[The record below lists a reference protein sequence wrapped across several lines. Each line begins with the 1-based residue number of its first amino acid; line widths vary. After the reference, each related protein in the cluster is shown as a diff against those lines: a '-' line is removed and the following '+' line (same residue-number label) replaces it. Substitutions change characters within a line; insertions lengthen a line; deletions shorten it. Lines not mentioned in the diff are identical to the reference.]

1 MIPLL
6 KPYISKSLPD
16 LLNLINS
23 GNLMSKEL
31 LKTLEENLNSFL
43 KTSNIKVISNYETA
57 IEISLK
63 ALDINVND
71 EVVTS
76 PLSCL
81 ASTQPL
87 LNYGL
92 RINWCD
98 VDKFLGV
105 PGINEIEQAITD
117 NTKVVIYNCFA
128 GYAKDLDLI
137 YDLCKK
143 RNIYLVIDCIEAF
156 GSKFNFNYI
165 GVKYCDLAIY
175 NFHTVRTFNALE
187 AGAILSQNKQVNEKI
202 RLMRDYGINRVLFRE
217 KNGEIDSNFDI
228 KTIGK
233 GAMLGTVNSY
243 IGIRNLQEISTVLEK
258 SRNNSKKWRE
268 RFETELY
275 SFMDTIKIPN
285 NLEHNSWVFGL
296 FTNDFERSKLFF
308 TKLGFQSSK
317 LHYPNNLYSIF
328 PSKKLEGVN
337 YFYNHFLAIPSGHF
351 FEL

>member
-6 KPYISKSLPD
+6 KPYISDNLPD

-31 LKTLEENLNSFL
+31 LENLEENLNNFL
-43 KTSNIKVISNYETA
+43 KTSGIKVISNYETA

-63 ALDINVND
+63 ALGINVND

-87 LNYGL
+87 INYGL
-92 RINWCD
+92 KINWCD

-105 PGINEIEQAITD
+105 PGLNEIKEAITD
-117 NTKVVIYNCFA
+117 NTKIVIYNCFA

-143 RNIYLVIDCIEAF
+143 RNIYLVLDCIEAF
-156 GSKFNFNYI
+156 GSKFNLDYI

-187 AGAILSQNKQVNEKI
+187 AGAILSQDKQVNKKI
-202 RLMRDYGINRVLFRE
+202 RLLRDYGIDRDLFRK
-217 KNGEIDSNFDI
+217 KNGEIDSGFDI
-228 KTIGK
+228 RTIGK
-233 GAMLGTVNSY
+233 GAMLGTMNSY
-243 IGIRNLQEISTVLEK
+243 IGIRNLLDISTVLEK
-258 SRNNSKKWRE
+258 SKNNSKKWRE
-268 RFETELY
+268 RFESDHY
-275 SFMDTIKIPN
+275 KFMETIKIPN

-296 FTNDFERSKLFF
+296 LTNDFDKSKSFF
-308 TKLGFQSSK
+308 TNLGFESSK

-337 YFYNHFLAIPSGHF
+337 YFHNHFLAIPSGYF